1 MSTKPRLFWKLFGA
15 LFALSLV
22 VLVSLAALIAN
33 GHERFVVQEQQQH
46 LEIMARL
53 AADEVAPVLLPGQE
67 TNLHLTVARLDQ
79 RSGARVT
86 VIRGDGTVLADSR
99 REASALESHADR
111 PEVSQARAGGI
122 GHARRYSTSTGMRML
137 YVAAPMTDQGA
148 VIRLALPDQALQRLV
163 DDLHR
168 RVAQLVVVLLG
179 VALVMA
185 AWLSRQLSRPLL
197 AMRQVAC
204 DLAEGRT
211 GTVDWPQPDTR
222 ETAELAEALRRMSH
236 RLREKIADVEQLL
249 VEQKAVYASMVDG
262 VLLVDRAGRV
272 VELNRAAAQWFGCD
286 PVAVRGRDILEV
298 ARHPRLDELVRRT
311 LASPGP
317 VEGDLVWHGPRDIHL
332 QVHGAPVQPGPGRVA
347 AVLVLTDVTR
357 LRDMEKAHRDFVA
370 NASHELRTPVTAIKG
385 FAENLAGDDLGPEQV
400 KKFAG
405 IVARQSDHLTTLIE
419 DLLELTRLEHQ
430 REGGVLERENISVSS
445 VLWAAVET
453 CALEAQEKGM
463 AISVK
468 CPEELLADI
477 NVPLI
482 QRAVTNLVDNAIK
495 YSPPHTA
502 IEVTGAPAP
511 EGITLSVRDHGPGIA
526 AEHRERIFE
535 RFYRVD
541 KSRSRKLGGTGLGL
555 SIVRHAADMHGG
567 TVSVQSVV
575 GEGSVFTLVLPPAA
589 AP

>member
-1 MSTKPRLFWKLFGA
+1 MATRPRLFWKLFAVIFSTGLIMLMVLGA
-15 LFALSLV
+15 LIGRGSERPAHLERAVALS
-22 VLVSLAALIAN
+22 VLV
-33 GHERFVVQEQQQH
+33 
-46 LEIMARL
+46 
-53 AADEVAPVLLPGQE
+53 LP
-67 TNLHLTVARLDQ
+67 
-79 RSGARVT
+79 
-86 VIRGDGTVLADSR
+86 
-99 REASALESHADR
+99 
-111 PEVSQARAGGI
+111 
-122 GHARRYSTSTGMRML
+122 
-137 YVAAPMTDQGA
+137 
-148 VIRLALPDQALQRLV
+148 
-163 DDLHR
+163 
-168 RVAQLVVVLLG
+168 G
-179 VALVMA
+179 VALILA
-185 AWLSRQLSRPLL
+185 AWLSRQLGRPLQAL
-197 AMRQVAC
+197 RQTAC
-204 DLAEGRT
+204 DLADGRT
-211 GTVDWPQPDTR
+211 ETVDWPPPDTR
-222 ETAELAEALRRMSH
+222 ETAALTEALRRMAH
-236 RLREKIADVEQLL
+236 RLRDKIADVEQLL

-286 PVAVRGRDILEV
+286 PAAVRGRDILEV
-298 ARHPRLDELVRRT
+298 ARHPRLDELVHRT

-332 QVHGAPVQPGPGRVA
+332 QVHGAPVQPGTGRVA

-430 REGGVLERENISVSS
+430 REDGVLEREPIPVSS

-468 CPEELLADI
+468 CAEELMADI

-502 IEVTGAPAP
+502 IEVSGALAP
-511 EGITLSVRDHGPGIA
+511 EGITLSVRDHGRGIA

-575 GEGSVFTLVLPPAA
+575 GEGSVFTLMLPPAA
-589 AP
+589 TP

>member
-22 VLVSLAALIAN
+22 VLVSLAALIAY

-53 AADEVAPVLLPGQE
+53 AADEVAPVLSPGQE
-67 TNLHLTVARLDQ
+67 TNLHITVARLDQ

-99 REASALESHADR
+99 REAAALESHADR
-111 PEVSQARAGGI
+111 PEVSQARAGDI

-137 YVAAPMTDQGA
+137 YVAAPMADQGT
-148 VIRLALPDQALQRLV
+148 VIRLALPDQALQSLV
-163 DDLHR
+163 EALHR
-168 RVAQLVVVLLG
+168 RVAQLVLVLLG

-286 PVAVRGRDILEV
+286 PTAVRGRDILEV

-430 REGGVLERENISVSS
+430 REDGVLERENIAVSS

-468 CPEELLADI
+468 CAEELMADI

-502 IEVTGAPAP
+502 IEVSGALAP